1 MTPTSK
7 PGPVVLL
14 TGASGVVGQAVLERL
29 TDRTVVC
36 LTHSKPVTGPRVVNV
51 RGDLT
56 RPYFGLDRAA
66 YEDLADR
73 VDAVVHCAAITGFSV
88 DPDLTNE
95 LNVRGS
101 SAVLAFARRASAP
114 LQHVSTA
121 FVSRQDLA
129 REGCGGARPE
139 VYLDSKRTA
148 ERAVLDSGAAANI
161 IRPSVV
167 IGDTVTGRISQFQGL
182 HAIAG
187 AILRGALPM
196 LPLPPETRID
206 FVPQDLVAEVIV
218 GLVRAGTTG
227 GEYWVTGGEA
237 APTAGRIVELA
248 LELGR
253 RFGPEPHAP
262 RFVSADMVER
272 LIRPVFIESLPK
284 AQQRRFDDMLAMT
297 ALFRTAEPFRS
308 DYPLVPGV
316 RRPGTGDLEDAFTA
330 SMLHY
335 ARVKGLVRP
344 REVAA

>member
-1 MTPTSK
+1 MTATVTS
-7 PGPVVLL
+7 GPVVLL

-36 LTHSKPVTGPRVVNV
+36 LTHRKPVSGSRVVGL

-56 RPYFGLDRAA
+56 RPYLGLDRTV

-73 VDAVVHCAAITGFSV
+73 VDAVVHCAAVTGFSV
-88 DPDLTNE
+88 DAGPTND

-101 SAVLAFARRASAP
+101 AAVLAFARRAGAT

-121 FVSRQDLA
+121 FVARHDLA
-129 REGCGGARPE
+129 RDGGGGARPE
-139 VYLDSKRTA
+139 VYLDSKRLA
-148 ERAVLDSGAAANI
+148 ERAVLDSDVAANV

-167 IGDTVTGRISQFQGL
+167 IGDAVTGRISQFQGL

-187 AILRGALPM
+187 ALLRGALPM
-196 LPLPPETRID
+196 LPLQPDARID
-206 FVPQDLVAEVIV
+206 FVPQDLVADVIV

-237 APTAGRIVELA
+237 APTAERIVELG
-248 LELGR
+248 LDLGR
-253 RFGPEPHAP
+253 RFGLEPDAP
-262 RFVSADMVER
+262 RFVSPDMVER
-272 LIRPVFIESLPK
+272 LIRPVFIASLPK
-284 AQQRRFDDMLAMT
+284 AQQRRLDDMLAMT
-297 ALFRTAEPFRS
+297 ALFQTAEPFRS
-308 DYPLVPGV
+308 SYHLVPGTP
-316 RRPGTGDLEDAFTA
+316 RLTTGDLEDAFTA

-335 ARVKGLVRP
+335 ARVKGLVHP